1 MLHWFVH
8 VCCKRLFLM
17 FHFFRRILQVF
28 YLDVVYVY
36 IGFLMCLQVFQ
47 THVSSVPSIFF
58 YMLQVLHLDVS
69 KVNGVLH
76 MGCAWPAV
84 GAFGCKS
91 NAAGALARSLCGLL
105 LLHAVRCERSGSD
118 VRTLALLL
126 HHYIPLRYF

>member
-1 MLHWFVH
+1 
-8 VCCKRLFLM
+8 M

-76 MGCAWPAV
+76 MGCAWE
-84 GAFGCKS
+84 
-91 NAAGALARSLCGLL
+91 AAGSAGVVRGGMGPLLGRSVASPMLLGRLLARCVGSFSCMPSD
-105 LLHAVRCERSGSD
+105 ASAPDQTSG
-118 VRTLALLL
+118 R
-126 HHYIPLRYF
+126 